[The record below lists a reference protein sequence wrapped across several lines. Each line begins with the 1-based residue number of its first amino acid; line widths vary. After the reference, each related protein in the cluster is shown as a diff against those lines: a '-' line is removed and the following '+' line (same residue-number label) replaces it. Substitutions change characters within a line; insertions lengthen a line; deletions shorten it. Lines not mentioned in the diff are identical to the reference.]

1 MVARARRSDGLSGS
15 VRLYALI
22 AALAV
27 GACASPPPGGDAAGG
42 SEPGRSTE
50 QGGPSADPRDELSLE
65 ILERVAAA
73 EISGRSA
80 GRPEDLNDPRFSDSP
95 VAESPLPVP
104 LPGMQEEATAQA
116 ADIRSGVVGE
126 TGADG
131 GATLQV
137 ETLAAESA
145 QPDGASPEAS
155 GTAEARRDAGDIS
168 DEQDFEAVT
177 RRESIESDAERLK
190 AQQTARIVYQPEPL
204 PERTGRSNI
213 ILFALRTNH
222 AVGEELYERVTI
234 LVFEPSVLRRCRAF
248 PDAEA
253 AQHAFLDAGGPHE
266 DDLLIDP
273 DGDGFVCGWDP
284 EIYRTLFR

>member
-1 MVARARRSDGLSGS
+1 MRRSARFFA
-15 VRLYALI
+15 VI
-22 AALAV
+22 AALAG
-27 GACASPPPGGDAAGG
+27 GACSTPPPGGDAAGSSG
-42 SEPGRSTE
+42 ASRTANENGR
-50 QGGPSADPRDELSLE
+50 QDRVSLE

-80 GRPEDLNDPRFSDSP
+80 GRPEDWNDPRFGNSASAERAGPGQPPDVQGEA
-95 VAESPLPVP
+95 VA
-104 LPGMQEEATAQA
+104 QEADARL
-116 ADIRSGVVGE
+116 ADIGE
-126 TGADG
+126 TGTG
-131 GATLQV
+131 GEAGLQA
-137 ETLAAESA
+137 EALAAESA
-145 QPDGASPEAS
+145 GPDGASPEAS
-155 GTAEARRDAGDIS
+155 ETAATSRDAAGIS

-190 AQQTARIVYQPEPL
+190 AQQTARVVYEPEPL
-204 PERTGRSNI
+204 PERIGRSNV

-222 AVGEELYERVTI
+222 AVGEEVFERVTI
-234 LVFEPSVLRRCRAF
+234 LVFEPSVLRRCREF

-253 AQHAFLDAGGPHE
+253 AQHAFLDAGGPQE